1 MQRNV
6 LMFFNSMRGEVSRE
20 VQEITKNLQE
30 SCLRKLSQDSRLAL
44 EKFSEVSTKLETTKH
59 LLEKSILENKELKE
73 VIRQKK
79 MRLEV
84 AESLLNEMLKQMQR
98 KINSRKNAAVQV
110 HLVSGKKPFTSINS
124 LRGDDIMMYSKHS

>member
-1 MQRNV
+1 MCN
-6 LMFFNSMRGEVSRE
+6 LSLSMRKEVTRE
-20 VQEITKNLQE
+20 VQEITKNLEE

-44 EKFSEVSTKLETTKH
+44 EKFSSVSSKLEETKN
-59 LLEKSILENKELKE
+59 LLEKSNQEIKDLKE
-73 VIRQKK
+73 GIRQKK

-110 HLVSGKKPFTSINS
+110 HLVSGKKPFSSSSNPRS
-124 LRGDDIMMYSKHS
+124 EDILLFSKYS